1 MKKDK
6 QDLWVN
12 IHSEF
17 FPQYNSD
24 SLSSIRYE
32 YFTNGYKIL
41 TVCETKFKNGKV
53 LCDNGTFTD
62 IQNPITVQ
70 IKKEDKSWVG
80 LTLDSK
86 DSIAKY
92 KNAILN
98 CFECKFSFNGNI

>member
-6 QDLWVN
+6 QNSWVH
-12 IHSEF
+12 IHGEF
-17 FPQYNSD
+17 FPQYNSK

-62 IQNPITVQ
+62 IQNPVTVQ
-70 IKKEDKSWVG
+70 IKNKDGCWVG

-86 DSIAKY
+86 KSIVKY
-92 KNAILN
+92 KNAIKN
-98 CFECKFSFNGNI
+98 CIECRFSFNGNI